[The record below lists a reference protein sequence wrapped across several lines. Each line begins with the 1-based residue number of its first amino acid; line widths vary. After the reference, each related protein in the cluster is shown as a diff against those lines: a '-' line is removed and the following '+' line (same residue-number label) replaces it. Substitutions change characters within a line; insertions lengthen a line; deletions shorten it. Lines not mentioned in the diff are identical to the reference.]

1 MATDM
6 TKIDEML
13 RRMQEIPICQDHWK
27 FVGMR
32 LDRLKQILNH
42 TALSENEERPQQ
54 SMMDLLAVIEKI
66 IVYCHQNDTH
76 PNGLTYSDLESLL
89 FRIQEHLAQY
99 EAANTNDYD
108 RKIQIIT
115 DAYQERHTLMQKTV
129 DETLKQQLTAI
140 EQSTKEQTIA
150 QLRQLRETYTAII
163 ESYLRRCIEMHQT
176 ISLTGLTDDTVA
188 EIGQSVYQATF
199 DQQSQLKNNWQT
211 FRIPLH
217 NPRLQFKPDG
227 YTTIERN
234 EIQAQK
240 GTFKSLWQSLAS
252 TAIEETVK
260 EEEIIRSKRW
270 VAILGEPGSGKTSFV
285 RRLVHHL
292 AETYLANEKHS
303 SDYGLLRIPILIHLE
318 EFVEMVSMQ
327 PALTL
332 FDYIGKHKWMKCF
345 IVNDSSIST
354 DDLSSA
360 LQDYIK
366 HGQALI
372 ILDGL
377 DEIPEPDQR
386 SKIIRM
392 IENFVDTYVQIPT
405 GASALD
411 NIQLT
416 RLFDDPSRSG
426 GNQLIVTS
434 RITGCDAALLP
445 GQFAHYIIQPLK
457 LNQIQEFIDYWFSSM
472 HQYII
477 DTLRLTTANRG
488 NAHGEVLKEEL
499 NKSENTD
506 LLAVAS
512 NCSLLATLCT
522 ISFNQQNK
530 SALPPQR
537 ILLYEKLAHVT
548 LLSWNSKRSI
558 VLMPEL
564 IRILSDIAYAIHQ
577 RATLKYIS
585 KEEIIEIC
593 TRSVQQSSGRARDE
607 TESQISQL
615 THIILEYIGFLICQN
630 DSSYAFRN
638 QIFQEYFTSQKFT
651 NIRRTEPDESDAGAF
666 DRHSDISAIAE
677 LFHKHVQDPHFRAP
691 IGLALSKISSMWFA
705 EEFDELCRIFLL
717 DDNGIGSLCTLVVSC
732 NELLNYPSDEIMFDL
747 FDRLLIVSS
756 KHHWSNVCPLLHDH
770 IIKILKRLSK
780 ESVTSWINRF
790 LSRCS
795 SNDIQLVSAFCHLI
809 EGKAHEFENI
819 QWLDQAAC
827 SMLQSMSK
835 FDNETNQ
842 FAIDRLLIKI
852 TFSNPKLLPV
862 RSNTLKEFLLNQTI
876 ELTGIPTLLL
886 PLIITLYG
894 GLKRDN
900 QTVTFDCSHIH
911 RESEIMTPIL
921 VRSLSADNRSK
932 QDPMIKLKQE
942 IIQTFLSHIGKHDE
956 SNEMIDLCIATLC
969 VCDIEYVKN
978 NQDIIPFSLLKMTID
993 RLKYISMILRQFYFP
1008 SDNNDHSVENQISQL
1023 IATAVDKFQYGDSSR
1038 IQFLDFLHL
1047 LKSDMARLRSSPSS
1061 ALLDGRSDVSRRT
1074 TLTLPNN
1081 FKKGENLFASL
1092 LLTDTRFDSYR
1103 QSCSLLPRFLNLFH
1117 TFEVDQDFDTVYQTA
1132 VAMDT
1137 IPEYL
1142 FFRNDRDL
1150 FSSLTYIPSHLQN
1163 LYLRLL
1169 KQKFISINP
1178 NDLPS
1183 INKQHLY
1190 FGHILTE
1197 CLMYLSNASRNR
1209 LSLYTSL
1216 LALLPWLRIQQ
1227 LDIFGSSLQWTLS
1240 TKDSG
1245 HFGGYELTR
1254 QRPMNNITGRYTGK
1268 RQGYYVEADVTDEQR
1283 RAVIEEYIK
1292 EECQRFQNAK
1302 STNTGDSMQLYASAI
1317 TLACICRWTDEER
1330 RQSLF
1335 EDSIYGAMLITN
1347 KLTRLDALCVIAF
1360 YSNSSHILIK
1370 TGRTL
1375 LEEIEYQLNESY
1387 PTLPLLLHATMFLR
1401 CLPLLQ
1407 QQQTIDKC
1415 LENLYSK
1422 FGDTDLRDRQAVN
1435 EALLP
1440 YILSAN
1446 TFSSVKK
1453 FFPNDSTNETNTI
1466 TTKSPIVRKHLTVL
1480 ADDNLSS
1487 SVLMSNLYLLQLTQ
1501 DLYEC
1506 LKVSEQS
1513 VNIDEL
1519 LITFP
1524 LHLNGPSLTEA
1535 EALILT
1541 NFLHFATSTE
1551 RSGSLEKVLVVLDNA
1566 LHRMSLI
1573 EFKARTLLESWLK
1586 WKDSNKFCSFAY
1598 HAALLLANSNL
1609 WSVNVATIL
1618 CDLLCC
1624 ESDRF
1629 RQRTHVFIRSNN
1641 DNHSQTTSKL
1651 GLDTLLILLQKKI
1664 QYQHS
1669 SAAAK
1674 IYVIRL
1680 LENILMDNQSH
1691 FETLLWVE
1699 RYRIHAINNRDYSLS
1714 NSTRLKDMQ
1723 LTSCF
1728 TNGLES
1734 DADSYIGSTK
1744 ISVDLAAYLCDMIAS
1759 NFFSFKDIDGDTASD
1774 SVVQSHNQ
1782 FVVSAITMLC
1792 NALKEIGET
1801 HQTAME
1807 ALTELFTMSG
1817 NEEVRIAI
1825 AYALGCICDRA
1836 TYRSLFE
1843 KIQEILCDLNSDTPM
1858 YSNAILIAFISS
1870 YTYCIAVHEI
1880 AFDQNDID
1888 LFSILLQHTS
1898 QDIVK
1903 ATRNGFGRALKETSF
1918 LCETLGSNPLQCY
1931 HALIQATAYLFIN
1944 DVQQSSETA
1953 VADFVEQY
1961 PTLLPIFNMELYN
1974 SIRHFTDQVMPLGGV
1989 KYILAYGCPQCV
2001 KVASLIAVKM
2011 PETFCASVR
2020 QFKHG
2025 DDLKRAIYYTSK
2037 QHNFPQRAACLTI
2050 LSVLGELTIEL
2061 CEMMIRTLFDDP
2073 HLQNTCYN
2081 CIARIHAVKDEK
2093 AVTDY
2098 LYSHLKSKSMNVRYL
2113 VAIILLYL
2121 AQSSLIPYEQVRS
2134 ALSEVMLDPSS
2145 NEDLWLIE
2153 DDDAVFA
2160 SCAYHYTGQLKDV
2173 IYFLLIQHSTGD
2185 TTEIVPQKEFNDIES
2200 DFVLAQRA
2208 SRLASCLY
2216 EKQAANK
2223 AKKSS
2228 SLLSVNSIASDE
2240 EEKPSDLS
2248 VISDNDDDDDDE

>member
-1 MATDM
+1 MATD
-6 TKIDEML
+6 TAKIDEMF

-27 FVGMR
+27 LVGMR
-32 LDRLKQILNH
+32 LDRLKQTLNH
-42 TALSENEERPQQ
+42 TELSENEERSQQ
-54 SMMDLLAVIEKI
+54 SMMDLLEVIEKI
-66 IVYCHQNDTH
+66 IVHCHQNDTH
-76 PNGLTYSDLESLL
+76 PNGLTYGDLESLL
-89 FRIQEHLAQY
+89 FRIQERLAQY

-108 RKIQIIT
+108 QKIQIIN

-150 QLRQLRETYTAII
+150 QLRQLRETYAAII

-176 ISLTGLTDDTVA
+176 ISLTDLTDDTVA

-240 GTFKSLWQSLAS
+240 ETFKSLWQSLAW
-252 TAIEETVK
+252 TAIENTVK

-285 RRLVHHL
+285 RRLVRHL
-292 AETYLANEKHS
+292 AETYLANEKHA

-318 EFVEMVSMQ
+318 EFVEIVNMQ
-327 PALTL
+327 PTLTL

-392 IENFVDTYVQIPT
+392 IENFVDTYAQIPT

-434 RITGCDAALLP
+434 RTTECDATLLP
-445 GQFAHYIIQPLK
+445 GQFAHYTIQPLK
-457 LNQIQEFIDYWFSSM
+457 LNQIEEFIDYWFSSM

-477 DTLRLTTANRG
+477 DTLRLTTENRG

-499 NKSENTD
+499 KKSENTN

-530 SALPPQR
+530 SALPLQR
-537 ILLYEKLAHVT
+537 ILLYEKLTHVT

-577 RATLKYIS
+577 RGTLKYIS

-593 TRSVQQSSGRARDE
+593 SRSVQQSSGRARDE
-607 TESQISQL
+607 IESQISQL
-615 THIILEYIGFLICQN
+615 THIILEYIGFLIPQN
-630 DSSYAFRN
+630 GSSYAFPN
-638 QIFQEYFTSQKFT
+638 QIFQEYFTSQKFI
-651 NIRRTEPDESDAGAF
+651 NIRRTEPDQSDADTF
-666 DRHSDISAIAE
+666 DRHSDFSVTAE
-677 LFHKHVQDPHFRAP
+677 LFHKHVQDPHFRTP
-691 IGLALSKISSMWFA
+691 IGLALGKISSMWFA
-705 EEFDELCRIFLL
+705 EEFNELCRIFLPN
-717 DDNGIGSLCTLVVSC
+717 DHGIDSLCTLVGSF

-756 KHHWSNVCPLLHDH
+756 KHRWSNVCPFLDDH
-770 IIKILKRLSK
+770 IIKMLKRLSK
-780 ESVTSWINRF
+780 ESVISWVNRF

-795 SNDIQLVSAFCHLI
+795 SNDIQLVSTFCHLI

-827 SMLQSMSK
+827 SILQSMSK
-835 FDNETNQ
+835 FDNEMNQ
-842 FAIDRLLIKI
+842 FAIDRLLIKVA
-852 TFSNPKLLPV
+852 FSNPKLLPV
-862 RSNTLKEFLLNQTI
+862 RSNTFKEFLLNQTI
-876 ELTGIPTLLL
+876 ELTEIPTLLL

-900 QTVTFDCSHIH
+900 QTVTFDSFHIH
-911 RESEIMTPIL
+911 RESAIMTPML

-942 IIQTFLSHIGKHDE
+942 IIQTFLSHIKKHDE
-956 SNEMIDLCIATLC
+956 SDEMIDLCIATLC

-978 NQDIIPFSLLKMTID
+978 NHDIIPFSLLKMTID

-1008 SDNNDHSVENQISQL
+1008 SDENDRSVENQISQL
-1023 IATAVDKFQYGDSSR
+1023 IATAIDKFHYGDSSR

-1047 LKSDMARLRSSPSS
+1047 LKSDMARLRSSSSS
-1061 ALLDGRSDVSRRT
+1061 ALLDGRSNVSRRI

-1081 FKKGENLFASL
+1081 FKKGENLFASI
-1092 LLTDTRFDSYR
+1092 LLTDTRFDGYR
-1103 QSCSLLPRFLNLFH
+1103 QSCSLLPRFLSLFH
-1117 TFEVDQDFDTVYQTA
+1117 TFEIDQDFDTVYQTA

-1137 IPEYL
+1137 VPEYI

-1150 FSSLTYIPSHLQN
+1150 FSSLAYTPSHLQN

-1178 NDLPS
+1178 NDLPN

-1197 CLMYLSNASRNR
+1197 CLMYLSNASCNR

-1227 LDIFGSSLQWTLS
+1227 LDIFGSSLQWTVS
-1240 TKDSG
+1240 TKDSTYL
-1245 HFGGYELTR
+1245 GGYELTR
-1254 QRPMNNITGRYTGK
+1254 QHPMNNITGRYTGK
-1268 RQGYYVEADVTDEQR
+1268 RRGYYVDADVTDEQR
-1283 RAVIEEYIK
+1283 RAVIDEYIK

-1335 EDSIYGAMLITN
+1335 EDSIHGAMLITN

-1360 YSNSSHILIK
+1360 YSNSSQILIN

-1375 LEEIEYQLNESY
+1375 LEEIEHQLNESY
-1387 PTLPLLLHATMFLR
+1387 PTLPLLLHATIFLR

-1407 QQQTIDKC
+1407 HQQTIDKC

-1440 YILSAN
+1440 YILSTN

-1453 FFPNDSTNETNTI
+1453 FFPYDATNETTTI
-1466 TTKSPIVRKHLTVL
+1466 TTKSPIVRKYLTVL

-1487 SVLMSNLYLLQLTQ
+1487 SVLMSNLYLLQLTH

-1513 VNIDEL
+1513 LNIDEL

-1524 LHLNGPSLTEA
+1524 LHFNGPTLTEA

-1541 NFLHFATSTE
+1541 NFLHFAASTE
-1551 RSGSLEKVLVVLDNA
+1551 QSGSLGKVLVILDNA
-1566 LHRMSLI
+1566 LHRMSFI

-1586 WKDSNKFCSFAY
+1586 WKDSNEFCSFAY
-1598 HAALLLANSNL
+1598 HAALLLANSEL

-1629 RQRTHVFIRSNN
+1629 RQRTHVILQSHGDDVNW
-1641 DNHSQTTSKL
+1641 TTSKL
-1651 GLDTLLILLQKKI
+1651 GFNVVLTLAEREANYRKTSAAFKLILYRFLG
-1664 QYQHS
+1664 
-1669 SAAAK
+1669 
-1674 IYVIRL
+1674 
-1680 LENILMDNQSH
+1680 NIIIDNQSH
-1691 FETLLWVE
+1691 LETLLWME
-1699 RYRIHAINNRDYSLS
+1699 RYRIHALNNEDYCLS
-1714 NSTRLKDMQ
+1714 NSRPWKNMH
-1723 LTSCF
+1723 LTSCLSNNVTSHAYSF
-1728 TNGLES
+1728 INLLKLSG
-1734 DADSYIGSTK
+1734 DSCVY
-1744 ISVDLAAYLCDMIAS
+1744 VCDMIAS
-1759 NFFSFKDIDGDTASD
+1759 NFFSFSDIDGDTSSD

-1782 FVVSAITMLC
+1782 FVISVIIRLFNEFNNT
-1792 NALKEIGET
+1792 EET
-1801 HQTAME
+1801 RQTAIE
-1807 ALTELFTMSG
+1807 ALTDLFTMSG
-1817 NEEVRIAI
+1817 NDEIRIAI
-1825 AYALGCICDRA
+1825 AYALGYMCNRA

-1858 YSNAILIAFISS
+1858 YSNAVLIAFISS
-1870 YTYCIAVHEI
+1870 YTYCIAVHGI

-1903 ATRNGFGRALKETSF
+1903 AARNGFGRAIKETSF

-1931 HALIQATAYLFIN
+1931 HALIEATAYLFIY
-1944 DVQQSSETA
+1944 DVQQNSEIA

-1974 SIRHFTDQVMPLGGV
+1974 SIRHFTDQVIPLGGV
-1989 KYILAYGCPQCV
+1989 KYILAYGCPQYV

-2011 PETFCASVR
+2011 PETFCTSVK

-2050 LSVLGELTIEL
+2050 LSVFGELTIEL
-2061 CEMMIRTLFDDP
+2061 CEMMIRALFDDP

-2081 CIARIHAVKDEK
+2081 CITRIHTVKDEK

-2113 VAIILLYL
+2113 VAMILLYL
-2121 AQSSLIPYEQVRS
+2121 VQSSLLPYEQVRS
-2134 ALSEVMLDPSS
+2134 VLSEVMLDPSS

-2173 IYFLLIQHSTGD
+2173 IYLLLIQHSTGNKTD
-2185 TTEIVPQKEFNDIES
+2185 IVPQKELNDIES
-2200 DFVLAQRA
+2200 DFVRAQRA

-2216 EKQAANK
+2216 GKQAENK
-2223 AKKSS
+2223 TKKPS
-2228 SLLSVNSIASDE
+2228 SLSSVNSITSDE

-2248 VISDNDDDDDDE
+2248 VMSDNDDDDDDE